1 MVPVSSSAQL
11 VLLPWLLDWEP
22 AGERTAFAAALHAGS
37 TLGIGWVL
45 RDDVRTLDRRTASLL
60 AGTCVP
66 AAVAG
71 LLVADRL
78 EQKLSRPGQLAAL
91 LAGAG
96 VLLWVVDSR
105 AERRPAGQSP
115 GRAIGKRQAAFAAFA
130 QIPALVPGVS
140 RSGATLTALRASGV
154 DRQTAERFSVLM
166 SLPVTA
172 GAAVLTLARAD
183 PSSVRRLAPS
193 LGLGAG
199 CAALAGAAAARVL
212 QRRPARTATGPA
224 LYRLALAAAVARR
237 IRTTGKDTW

>member
-1 MVPVSSSAQL
+1 MR
-11 VLLPWLLDWEP
+11 E
-22 AGERTAFAAALHAGS
+22 
-37 TLGIGWVL
+37 
-45 RDDVRTLDRRTASLL
+45 DVRTLDRRTAALL

-78 EQKLSRPGQLAAL
+78 EQRLSRPGQLAAL

-96 VLLWVVDSR
+96 ALLWAVDHR
-105 AERRPAGQSP
+105 AERRHVEPAP
-115 GRAIGKRQAAFAAFA
+115 RRTIGKHHAALAAFA

-140 RSGATLTALRASGV
+140 RSGATLTALRAAGV

-183 PSSVRRLAPS
+183 PSAVRRLAPS
-193 LGLGAG
+193 LGVGAG

-212 QRRPARTATGPA
+212 QRRPGRTATGPA
-224 LYRLALAAAVARR
+224 IYRLALAAAVLRR
-237 IRTTGKDTW
+237 IRTTGRDAW

>member
-1 MVPVSSSAQL
+1 M
-11 VLLPWLLDWEP
+11 
-22 AGERTAFAAALHAGS
+22 
-37 TLGIGWVL
+37 
-45 RDDVRTLDRRTASLL
+45 RDDVRTLDGRTAALL

-78 EQKLSRPGQLAAL
+78 EQRLSRPGQLAAL
-91 LAGAG
+91 LAAAGA
-96 VLLWVVDSR
+96 LLWVVDHG
-105 AERRPAGQSP
+105 AERRDGLL
-115 GRAIGKRQAAFAAFA
+115 RQADAGPSGPIGRHHAALAAFA

-140 RSGATLTALRASGV
+140 RSGATLTALRAAGV

-183 PSSVRRLAPS
+183 PSALRRLAPC
-193 LGLGAG
+193 LGVGAG

-212 QRRPARTATGPA
+212 RRRPGRTATGPA
-224 LYRLALAAAVARR
+224 MYRLALAAAVLRKV
-237 IRTTGKDTW
+237 RTTGRDAW